1 MNHLLLDTH
10 LLLWTAAG
18 DARLPE
24 GITRR
29 LNDERTQPLFSAA
42 SIWEVVIKSS
52 LGRSDFKVDA
62 SVLRRGLVD
71 NGYKEL
77 PITSAHTLAVAQL
90 PDHHRDPFDRILA
103 AQANEEGIELLTAD
117 RILAT
122 YPGPI
127 TIVDS

>member
-10 LLLWTAAG
+10 LLLWAAAG
-18 DARLPE
+18 DVRLPE
-24 GITRR
+24 GMTRR

-52 LGRSDFKVDA
+52 LGRSDFRVDA

-77 PITSAHTLAVAQL
+77 PITSAHALAVAQL

-117 RILAT
+117 RTLST

-127 TIVDS
+127 TIV